1 MTIEEAVTTDMID
14 METTV
19 AVIEEVAVILTEMTT
34 STIIDPQI
42 TTKEI
47 LDNLEQTHTLA
58 AIEQIRI
65 NSINPSNITNNST
78 NNNLNS
84 NTSNSIT
91 NTHHS
96 KTTIS
101 SNTSHSNNINNTN
114 STSNRNSNNSNN
126 SNS

>member
-58 AIEQIRI
+58 AIEQIHI
-65 NSINPSNITNNST
+65 NSINPSNITNNS
-78 NNNLNS
+78 
-84 NTSNSIT
+84 TSNSIT